1 MDWFYGFIK
10 NIVIFLLLA
19 KILEY
24 LIPGGNMKK
33 YFRLF
38 SGIILMIIIIN
49 PIIKYNGILEKFN
62 LDVIK
67 NEFKINSSN
76 TQGIDNEYLDVQ
88 NGITLKIY
96 KDKIISHIK
105 GLLDDEN
112 ISIINASV
120 EVEEDINN
128 EEYGTIR
135 EVYLTVNSE
144 YIEKK
149 DSEIERIKI
158 ERVLIGD
165 SNNNQTLR
173 SSEDILLE
181 KKIKKII
188 KNFYKLSSNNIHITI
203 ETC

>member
-49 PIIKYNGILEKFN
+49 PIIKYNGIIEKFN

-96 KDKIISHIK
+96 KNKIASHIK

-144 YIEKK
+144 YIGKK

-158 ERVLIGD
+158 EKVLIGD